1 MWNQTERSA
10 GSFNKYGITHE
21 ILSQLNLQQ
30 EENKMSAFVIADITV
45 NDPEGYEDYKKLAP
59 PAIAAYGGKYLAR
72 GGKSEKL
79 EGNWE
84 PDRIIILEFESLE
97 TAKKF
102 INSPEYSDARALR
115 HKTASSNMI
124 VVEAL

>member
-1 MWNQTERSA
+1 
-10 GSFNKYGITHE
+10 
-21 ILSQLNLQQ
+21 
-30 EENKMSAFVIADITV
+30 MSAFVIADISV
-45 NDPEGYEDYKKLAP
+45 NDPERYEEYKKLAP

-84 PDRIIILEFESLE
+84 PNRVVILEFESIE
-97 TAKKF
+97 KAKEW
-102 INSPEYSDARALR
+102 IDSTEYSEARALR
-115 HKTASSNMI
+115 NKTASSDMI